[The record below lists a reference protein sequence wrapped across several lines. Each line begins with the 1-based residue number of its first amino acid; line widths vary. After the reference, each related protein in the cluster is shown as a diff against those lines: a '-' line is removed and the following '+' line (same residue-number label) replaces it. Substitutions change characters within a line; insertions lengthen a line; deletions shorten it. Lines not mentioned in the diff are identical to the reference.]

1 MIDKV
6 QKIREGIEKR
16 YEYWKEK
23 EFNSHSIESEIR
35 MSECKHLLLMLDSLQ
50 EEPKIPQVFDEGY
63 WERLGEEPVSDD
75 SKNHISLVTE
85 RMLKEGPIP
94 TLRGK
99 EKADFENEFNR
110 FKQITGMINWPSR
123 EEIYKNVIL
132 WFIAWGKEHLKIG
145 DIVDKSEIDEQ
156 PVSKDLET
164 AANEWDAK
172 ASFTPFYMALD
183 GNGNP
188 YEIKQDYTT
197 HAESFKAGAKW
208 QKEKE
213 YTCYEEAF
221 EDGAKWQKEHMMV
234 KAINAHC
241 FGFQGA
247 ALFSFR
253 LPADNYLVGSEV
265 KVIVIKED

>member
-6 QKIREGIEKR
+6 QKIR
-16 YEYWKEK
+16 KEVEMVVNRRLNLLNGDHFDLNK
-23 EFNSHSIESEIR
+23 EVDGFTNEII
-35 MSECKHLLLMLDSLQ
+35 DIINSLQ
-50 EEPKIPQVFDEGY
+50 QEP
-63 WERLGEEPVSDD
+63 
-75 SKNHISLVTE
+75 ISE
-85 RMLKEGPIP
+85 
-94 TLRGK
+94 
-99 EKADFENEFNR
+99 
-110 FKQITGMINWPSR
+110 
-123 EEIYKNVIL
+123 
-132 WFIAWGKEHLKIG
+132 
-145 DIVDKSEIDEQ
+145 
-156 PVSKDLET
+156 DLEI

-247 ALFSFR
+247 ALFSFK
-253 LPADNYLVGSEV
+253 LPADNYLIGSEV
-265 KVIVIKED
+265 KVIVIKEN

>member
-6 QKIREGIEKR
+6 QKIR
-16 YEYWKEK
+16 KEVEMVVNRRLNLLNGDYFDLNK
-23 EFNSHSIESEIR
+23 EVDDFTNEI
-35 MSECKHLLLMLDSLQ
+35 MNIIDSLQ

-63 WERLGEEPVSDD
+63 WERLGEEPVSKEIGDYD
-75 SKNHISLVTE
+75 HKAVMESLHPE
-85 RMLKEGPIP
+85 LKE
-94 TLRGK
+94 
-99 EKADFENEFNR
+99 A
-110 FKQITGMINWPSR
+110 
-123 EEIYKNVIL
+123 
-132 WFIAWGKEHLKIG
+132 
-145 DIVDKSEIDEQ
+145 
-156 PVSKDLET
+156 PVSKDLEI

-183 GNGNP
+183 DNGNP

-221 EDGAKWQKEHMMV
+221 EDGAKWQKEHMMI
-234 KAINAHC
+234 KAIKAHC

>member
-1 MIDKV
+1 MTDKV
-6 QKIREGIEKR
+6 QRIHKEIEMVVNRRLNLLNGDHFDLNKEVDGFTNEIIDIINSLQDEPVSIWHDASEKSNEPEEVVIINPSDNTGEVLTRCINVYQGRIWAYTSVLLKLDDSYKIGK
-16 YEYWKEK
+16 
-23 EFNSHSIESEIR
+23 N
-35 MSECKHLLLMLDSLQ
+35 LQ

-63 WERLGEEPVSDD
+63 WERLGEEPV
-75 SKNHISLVTE
+75 N
-85 RMLKEGPIP
+85 
-94 TLRGK
+94 
-99 EKADFENEFNR
+99 
-110 FKQITGMINWPSR
+110 
-123 EEIYKNVIL
+123 
-132 WFIAWGKEHLKIG
+132 
-145 DIVDKSEIDEQ
+145 
-156 PVSKDLET
+156 KDLEI

-188 YEIKQDYTT
+188 YEVRQDYTT

-221 EDGAKWQKEHMMV
+221 EDGAKWQKEHMMI

-253 LPADNYLVGSEV
+253 LPADKYLVGSEV
-265 KVIVIKED
+265 KVIVIKEE

>member
-6 QKIREGIEKR
+6 QKIREEVKRLREKIMGIRTDFADGQKSVLTE
-16 YEYWKEK
+16 
-23 EFNSHSIESEIR
+23 
-35 MSECKHLLLMLDSLQ
+35 LLAFIDTLQ
-50 EEPKIPQVFDEGY
+50 K
-63 WERLGEEPVSDD
+63 EPVS
-75 SKNHISLVTE
+75 
-85 RMLKEGPIP
+85 
-94 TLRGK
+94 
-99 EKADFENEFNR
+99 ENL
-110 FKQITGMINWPSR
+110 
-123 EEIYKNVIL
+123 EI
-132 WFIAWGKEHLKIG
+132 
-145 DIVDKSEIDEQ
+145 
-156 PVSKDLET
+156 

-221 EDGAKWQKEHMMV
+221 EDGAKWQKEHMMI

-247 ALFSFR
+247 ALFSFK

>member
-1 MIDKV
+1 MEQYIPKSAVVAEIENLLKPVKQRLERDKNNPWDSDIALYKFGD
-6 QKIREGIEKR
+6 QLIKNIETL
-16 YEYWKEK
+16 EMKEV
-23 EFNSHSIESEIR
+23 
-35 MSECKHLLLMLDSLQ
+35 Q

-63 WERLGEEPVSDD
+63 WERLGEEPVS
-75 SKNHISLVTE
+75 E
-85 RMLKEGPIP
+85 
-94 TLRGK
+94 
-99 EKADFENEFNR
+99 
-110 FKQITGMINWPSR
+110 
-123 EEIYKNVIL
+123 
-132 WFIAWGKEHLKIG
+132 
-145 DIVDKSEIDEQ
+145 
-156 PVSKDLET
+156 DLEI

-183 GNGNP
+183 DNGNP
-188 YEIKQDYTT
+188 YEIRQDYTT

-247 ALFSFR
+247 ALFSFK
-253 LPADNYLVGSEV
+253 LPADNYLIGSEV

>member
-6 QKIREGIEKR
+6 QKIREKVEMVINRRLNLLNGDHFDLNREV
-16 YEYWKEK
+16 EG
-23 EFNSHSIESEIR
+23 FTNEII
-35 MSECKHLLLMLDSLQ
+35 DIINSLQ

-75 SKNHISLVTE
+75 L
-85 RMLKEGPIP
+85 
-94 TLRGK
+94 
-99 EKADFENEFNR
+99 EK
-110 FKQITGMINWPSR
+110 
-123 EEIYKNVIL
+123 
-132 WFIAWGKEHLKIG
+132 
-145 DIVDKSEIDEQ
+145 
-156 PVSKDLET
+156 

-188 YEIKQDYTT
+188 YEIRQDYTT

-221 EDGAKWQKEHMMV
+221 EDGAKWQKEHMMI

-247 ALFSFR
+247 ALFSFK

-265 KVIVIKED
+265 KVIVIKKD